1 MTTLRHVLTSLAAGL
16 LAAGLVS
23 CAGSGSEGETAANPT
38 PETTPASATANTASS
53 ATASSANPS
62 TASTAA
68 STSSTPASPEE
79 IALANVPEEQ
89 RAKAASLMVVGVD
102 NYDDALW
109 KLQQGVGGIFITSWA
124 NPELLTT
131 PGRNIVAL
139 REAVGRP
146 FSVSID
152 YEGGR
157 VQRHEHVIG
166 SWLSPRQMAAQMTP
180 EEVEAYA
187 TDLGRVLRWH
197 GVTVDFAPVLDV
209 DAGGLEIVGDRAFS
223 ADPVQ
228 AGEYGAAFARGLV
241 AADITPVYKHF
252 PGHGQASGDTHYELA
267 VTPPF
272 DQVIA
277 HDLPPYATALP
288 QVDGAVM
295 VGHMVVPGLGDG
307 HTPSSLDPAVYALL
321 RSGDYPGGQ
330 PFDGLTYTDDL
341 TGMRAITDRHTLP
354 QAVVAAV
361 RAGADQPLFSS
372 GGALVAAI
380 DALDAAVTAGEV
392 PAERLD
398 EAAYRVQLQ
407 LLHTG
412 A

>member
-1 MTTLRHVLTSLAAGL
+1 MYMSASLVVGL
-16 LAAGLVS
+16 LAGGLVG
-23 CAGSGSEGETAANPT
+23 CAGTA
-38 PETTPASATANTASS
+38 PEPGPTTPTH
-53 ATASSANPS
+53 S
-62 TASTAA
+62 TASTASTVGSA
-68 STSSTPASPEE
+68 PATSTGTSTGTSTSIAPTPED
-79 IALANVPEEQ
+79 IARERVPEEQ
-89 RAKAASLMVVGVD
+89 RARAASLLVVGVD

-166 SWLSPRQMAAQMTP
+166 PRLSPRQMAAQMTP
-180 EEVEAYA
+180 EEVERYA
-187 TDLGRVLRWH
+187 TDLGNSLRWH
-197 GVTVDFAPVLDV
+197 GVTVNFAPVLDV
-209 DAGGLEIVGDRAFS
+209 DAHGLEIVGDRAFS
-223 ADPVQ
+223 TDPVQ
-228 AGEYGAAFARGLV
+228 AGEYGAAFARGL
-241 AADITPVYKHF
+241 AAAHITPVFKHF
-252 PGHGQASGDTHYELA
+252 PGHGQAGGDTHHQLA
-267 VTPPF
+267 VTPPLE
-272 DQVIA
+272 QVVA

-307 HTPSSLDPAVYALL
+307 RTPSSLDPAVYRLL
-321 RSGDYPGGQ
+321 RSGDYPGGR
-330 PFDGLTYTDDL
+330 PFRGLIYTDDL
-341 TGMRAITDRHTLP
+341 TGMRAITDSHTLP

-372 GGALVAAI
+372 GGALVAVI
-380 DALDAAVTAGEV
+380 DALDAAVTTGEIPV
-392 PAERLD
+392 ERLD
-398 EAAYRVQLQ
+398 EAAHRVQLQ
-407 LLHTG
+407 LLRTG

>member
-1 MTTLRHVLTSLAAGL
+1 MTFLRVVSTFLAAGA
-16 LAAGLVS
+16 LAGGLVG
-23 CAGSGSEGETAANPT
+23 CAGSGERDTPTSSAATTTTAA
-38 PETTPASATANTASS
+38 TTTATTA
-53 ATASSANPS
+53 T
-62 TASTAA
+62 
-68 STSSTPASPEE
+68 STSVPPSPED
-79 IALANVPEEQ
+79 IARERVPEEQ

-102 NYDDALW
+102 NFDDALW

-166 SWLSPRQMAAQMTP
+166 SWLSPRQMAEQMTP
-180 EEVEAYA
+180 AQVESYA
-187 TDLGRVLRWH
+187 TELGRVLRWH

-209 DAGGLEIVGDRAFS
+209 DAHGLEIVADRAFS
-223 ADPVQ
+223 ADPVR
-228 AGEYGAAFARGLV
+228 AGEYGAAFARGLA
-241 AADITPVYKHF
+241 AADITPVFKHF
-252 PGHGQASGDTHYELA
+252 PGHGQASGDTHHQLA
-267 VTPPF
+267 VTPPVE
-272 DQVIA
+272 QVIA

-307 HTPSSLDPAVYALL
+307 QTPSSLDPAVYELL
-321 RSGDYPGGQ
+321 RSGNYPGGR
-330 PFDGLTYTDDL
+330 PFTGLTYTDDL

-361 RAGADQPLFSS
+361 RAGVDQPLFSS

-392 PAERLD
+392 PVGRLD
-398 EAAYRVQLQ
+398 EAAHRVQLQ
-407 LLHTG
+407 LLRTG

>member
-1 MTTLRHVLTSLAAGL
+1 MYTSAGLVAGL
-16 LAAGLVS
+16 LSLGLVG
-23 CAGSGSEGETAANPT
+23 CTGTTPDPAPAGSTAATTATTVTTATTAASSPATSTGTSSGTSTSVAPT
-38 PETTPASATANTASS
+38 PEDVARDR
-53 ATASSANPS
+53 
-62 TASTAA
+62 
-68 STSSTPASPEE
+68 
-79 IALANVPEEQ
+79 VPEEQ

-166 SWLSPRQMAAQMTP
+166 SWLSPRQMATQMTP
-180 EEVEAYA
+180 QEVEKYA
-187 TDLGRVLRWH
+187 TDLGNVLRWH

-209 DAGGLEIVGDRAFS
+209 DAHGLEVVGDRSFS
-223 ADPVQ
+223 TDPVQ
-228 AGEYGAAFARGLV
+228 AGEYGAAFARGL
-241 AADITPVYKHF
+241 AAARITPVFKHF
-252 PGHGQASGDTHYELA
+252 PGHGQASGDTHHQLA
-267 VTPPF
+267 VTPPLE
-272 DQVIA
+272 QVLA

-295 VGHMVVPGLGDG
+295 VGHMVVPDLGDG
-307 HTPSSLDPAVYALL
+307 RTPSSLDPAVYRLL
-321 RSGDYPGGQ
+321 RSGDYPGGR

-341 TGMRAITDRHTLP
+341 TGMRAITDSHTLP

-380 DALDAAVTAGEV
+380 DALDEAVTRGEI
-392 PAERLD
+392 PTERLD

-407 LLHTG
+407 LLRTG

>member
-1 MTTLRHVLTSLAAGL
+1 MRSLRYISTSVSLAVGL
-16 LAAGLVS
+16 LAVGLVG
-23 CAGSGSEGETAANPT
+23 CTGQTPAPVPTVGSSPATSTVTSTSTAPT
-38 PETTPASATANTASS
+38 PED
-53 ATASSANPS
+53 
-62 TASTAA
+62 
-68 STSSTPASPEE
+68 
-79 IALANVPEEQ
+79 IARARVPEEQ

-166 SWLSPRQMAAQMTP
+166 PRLSPRQLAAQMTP
-180 EEVEAYA
+180 TEVEKYA
-187 TDLGRVLRWH
+187 TDLGDVLRWH

-209 DAGGLEIVGDRAFS
+209 DAHGLEVVGDRSFS
-223 ADPVQ
+223 TDPVQ

-241 AADITPVYKHF
+241 AAGITPVFKHF
-252 PGHGQASGDTHYELA
+252 PGHGQASGDTHHELA

-272 DQVIA
+272 EQVIS
-277 HDLPPYATALP
+277 HDLPPYAIALP

-295 VGHMVVPGLGDG
+295 VGHMVIPGLGDG
-307 HTPSSLDPAVYALL
+307 FTPSSLDPAVYELL
-321 RSGDYPGGQ
+321 RSGDYPGGT
-330 PFDGLTYTDDL
+330 PFHGLTYTDDL
-341 TGMRAITDRHTLP
+341 TGMRAITDRYTLP

-372 GGALVAAI
+372 GGDLVAAI
-380 DALDAAVTAGEV
+380 DALDAAVTSGEV
-392 PAERLD
+392 SAARLD
-398 EAAYRVQLQ
+398 DAAYRVQLQ